1 MDRGAWQIQSI
12 GSQRVGQDLSDL
24 VRTQFNG
31 NQKLMSIRI
40 TWGELV
46 KPLNC
51 QDLPPQF
58 QDWGSGVSLCNMHAH
73 SPFQVTVM

>member
-51 QDLPPQF
+51 QDLPLSFRTGGLESACVICMPTPHF
-58 QDWGSGVSLCNMHAH
+58 R
-73 SPFQVTVM
+73 